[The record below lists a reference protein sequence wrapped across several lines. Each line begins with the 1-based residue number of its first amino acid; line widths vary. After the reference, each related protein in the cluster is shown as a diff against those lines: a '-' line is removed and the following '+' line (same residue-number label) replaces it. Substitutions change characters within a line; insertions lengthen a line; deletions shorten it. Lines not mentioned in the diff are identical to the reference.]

1 MMSPTT
7 LQLFRAIHIVFGA
20 VWLGAVLFLVLFL
33 MPTLKTLGPATGPAM
48 AYLTNV
54 RKLPIF
60 MMVVPILAILSG
72 LALYGTDSAGFSS
85 AWMRSGPGR
94 MFGLGGGLAIL
105 AAIGGMAVNAPA
117 GKRLGAIGAQI
128 KAQGGPPTP
137 EQQSEMQR
145 LQQRMTMTLRGVA
158 VLLILATLAMAVAR
172 YMPT

>member
-1 MMSPTT
+1 MSPTT

-33 MPTLKTLGPATGPAM
+33 MPTLKTLGPASGPAM

-72 LALYGTDSAGFSS
+72 LALYWNDSAGFSS
-85 AWMRSGPGR
+85 VWMHSGPGR
-94 MFGLGGGLAIL
+94 TFGLGGGLAIL
-105 AAIGGMAVNAPA
+105 AVISGMAVNAPTA
-117 GKRLGAIGAQI
+117 RRLGAIGAQI
-128 KAQGGPPTP
+128 KAQGGSPTP
-137 EQQSEMQR
+137 EQQAEMER
-145 LQQRMTMTLRGVA
+145 LQGRMMTALRVVA
-158 VLLILATLAMAVAR
+158 ALLILATLAMAVAR